1 LKRERPQKPERRI
14 TQRKIPLAGS
24 REAAIR
30 LEVEDAL
37 RASPEER
44 MRAAVALLDA
54 TYELWQRQGLG
65 DPRGLCR
72 FVGCVQERRR
82 GLCRE

>member
-1 LKRERPQKPERRI
+1 MS
-14 TQRKIPLAGS
+14 PLDGS
-24 REAAIR
+24 REAI
-30 LEVEDAL
+30 LSEVEAAL
-37 RASPEER
+37 RATPEER
-44 MRAAVALLDA
+44 MRAAVELLDSA
-54 TYELWQRQGLG
+54 YELWRRQGLG